1 MFEPVKMAFER
12 HLVVLP
18 LSNILPMRRVP
29 DSIKQTLRYKRIIAS
44 IGEVGIVE
52 PLVVA
57 RQQDDNEPYMLVDG
71 HLRHAALLDLGTS
84 EAPCLIADDDE
95 AFTYNKRVNRLAT
108 IQEHYMIVKA
118 IERGVSEEKLARA
131 LNVDIK
137 RIKTKRTLLDGVCS
151 EVAELLKDK
160 SVDTTVFTLLRKMK
174 PMRQIEAVELMS
186 AMNNFTARYA
196 HALLAATRQ
205 EDLAQPERPK
215 NPWSDGRA
223 DGPHGARDGWAA
235 TRVQSRDCILRG
247 YGVKSRSRLRLPFEP
262 HGQYPGQPLSR
273 TPPPGNPRRIQ
284 SHRRG
289 HIIGGKRFRPA
300 GGITLA
306 QWSARWTGCSMMTR
320 CSIWWSPR
328 VMFQACH
335 KLTPRAGLLGLMPAI
350 S

>member
-1 MFEPVKMAFER
+1 MGCAAFTPMRASSPCCAPRRCTPCRDPWPSSSNYWRAEMFEPVKMAFER

-29 DSIKQTLRYKRIIAS
+29 DSIKQTLRYKRIISS

-95 AFTYNKRVNRLAT
+95 AFTYNKRGNRLAT
-108 IQEHYMIVKA
+108 VQEHYMIVKA

-137 RIKTKRTLLDGVCS
+137 RIKTKRTLLDGVCP
-151 EVAELLKDK
+151 EVADMLKDK
-160 SVDTTVFTLLRKMK
+160 SVDTAVFTLLRKMK

-186 AMNNFTARYA
+186 EMNHFTARYA

-205 EDLAQPERPK
+205 EDLAQPALYSTRGNDGS
-215 NPWSDGRA
+215 NPEL
-223 DGPHGARDGWAA
+223 H
-235 TRVQSRDCILRG
+235 
-247 YGVKSRSRLRLPFEP
+247 
-262 HGQYPGQPLSR
+262 
-273 TPPPGNPRRIQ
+273 
-284 SHRRG
+284 SH
-289 HIIGGKRFRPA
+289 
-300 GGITLA
+300 ITEFYENS
-306 QWSARWTGCSMMTR
+306 QN
-320 CSIWWSPR
+320 
-328 VMFQACH
+328 
-335 KLTPRAGLLGLMPAI
+335 
-350 S
+350 